1 MFGEQEKTDTADHDA
16 YWLEQAEKQDGGGL
30 RAASRELR
38 AIELIVSITDL
49 SQAQV
54 EAIMK
59 KAGGVHKLAQM
70 PEYALRSIPHIDE
83 VDAKKIRGLTEWA
96 LLLNEAETAY
106 HPKLR
111 TPADIANLVMME
123 MGLLDK
129 EELRVV
135 GLDTQ
140 HQVAGM
146 ETVYRGSVNTI
157 GLRIGEVMRMPVSLQ
172 CASMVL
178 IHNHPSGDPTP
189 SPDDVRVTGQIA
201 EAARQLDI
209 NLLDHLVIGHNRYVS
224 MQSKGLG
231 FA

>member
-1 MFGEQEKTDTADHDA
+1 
-16 YWLEQAEKQDGGGL
+16 
-30 RAASRELR
+30 
-38 AIELIVSITDL
+38 
-49 SQAQV
+49 
-54 EAIMK
+54 MK
-59 KAGGVHKLAQM
+59 KAGGLHKLAQM
-70 PEYALRSIPHIDE
+70 PEYALRSIPQVNE

-96 LLLNEAETAY
+96 LLLGEAEAVQN
-106 HPKLR
+106 PKLR

-140 HQVAGM
+140 NQIAGM

-178 IHNHPSGDPTP
+178 IHNHPSGDPSP

-201 EAARQLDI
+201 EAAKQLDI
-209 NLLDHLVIGHNRYVS
+209 NLLDHLVIGRNRYVS
-224 MQSKGLG
+224 MKDKGMG
-231 FA
+231 FG